1 MLHKSPEVYRLICN
15 ALEEDQASW
24 DATSKAL
31 LPAGVVGT
39 AYITTKGRGILAG
52 TDVALEVFKILDSS
66 LSTKPL
72 LETPEGI
79 PLPQG
84 GDGSRIQ
91 PGDIIGQIYGSL
103 KSILAAERTAL
114 NFLQRM
120 SGIASVTN
128 KYVELVKDYPVSVV
142 DTRKTL
148 PGFRKLDKYAVEI
161 GGGKNHRL
169 HLGDGILIKDT
180 HIKIMR
186 NRGYSLPDIIA
197 RAKHNA
203 PHTIKVE
210 IEVESVE
217 DATTAIEAG
226 ADLLLLDNM
235 TAEEMSQVTALAQDR
250 SLIEASGGISESSI
264 VAIAK
269 AGVDIISIGKLT
281 HSVQALDMSLKIAD
295 EV

>member
-24 DATSKAL
+24 DATSKSL
-31 LPAGVVGT
+31 LPAGIVGT
-39 AYITTKGRGILAG
+39 AYIVTKGKGILAG
-52 TDVALEVFKILDSS
+52 TDVALEVFKTLDSS

-84 GDGSRIQ
+84 GDGSHIKS
-91 PGDIIGQIYGSL
+91 GDIIGQIYGSL
-103 KSILAAERTAL
+103 PSILAAERTAL

-128 KYVELVKDYPVSVV
+128 KYVELVKDYSVSVV

-186 NRGYSLPDIIA
+186 NRGYSLADIIE

-226 ADLLLLDNM
+226 ADLILLDNM
-235 TAEEMSQVTALAQDR
+235 TAEQMSQVTVLAKNR
-250 SLIEASGGISESSI
+250 SLIEASGGINESSI

-295 EV
+295 EI

>member
-24 DATSKAL
+24 DATSKSL
-31 LPAGVVGT
+31 LPGGIVGT
-39 AYITTKGRGILAG
+39 AYIVTKGKGILAG
-52 TDVALEVFKILDSS
+52 TDVALEVFKTLDSS

-84 GDGSRIQ
+84 GDGSFIK

-103 KSILAAERTAL
+103 SSILAAERTAL

-128 KYVELVKDYPVSVV
+128 KYVELVKDYSVSVV

-186 NRGYSLPDIIA
+186 NRGYSLADIIE

-226 ADLLLLDNM
+226 ADLILLDNM
-235 TAEEMSQVTALAQDR
+235 TAEQMSQVTVLAKNR
-250 SLIEASGGISESSI
+250 SLIEASGGINESSI

-295 EV
+295 EL